1 MRQEKRHQVV
11 IVGGGPVGVA
21 LAVEL
26 GLRGVS
32 CALVESRTGL
42 QQIPKGQNLTQRTLE
57 HFYFWGVVD
66 EMRAARMMP
75 PGYPIGEVTAYGN
88 LMSEYWH
95 APPGREIVRP
105 YYFQDNER
113 LPQYRVEEVLRR
125 KMAALKSVES
135 RLGWTAKAV
144 DQGDEGVRV
153 AIVEEGGSGH
163 AVLEA
168 DYLVGC
174 DGGNSLVRTQAGI
187 ERGGTDFEQRM
198 VLAVF
203 RSRALHAGL
212 KRFPDRSTYR
222 VMRPE
227 LKGYWQFF
235 GRIDVGEGWFFHA
248 PVPANAVAHSANE
261 GFDFRALMHEA
272 AGFEFACEL
281 DHVGFWDLRVAVAEN
296 YQVGRVFIAGD
307 AAHSHPPYGGFGLNN
322 GLEDAANLGWKLAAT
337 LQGWGSDA
345 LLHSYG
351 EERRAI
357 FKETAEDFIAARI
370 AKDAAF
376 LARYDPRRDREE
388 FERAWKAQTDATSRV
403 QGYEPNYEGSP
414 IVAGPPH
421 GKCSAHGT
429 HMFKARAGHHL
440 APQPLSTGRNV
451 FEELGTGF
459 TLLALNAHE
468 DANEDGDDGIVES
481 FEQAARSLGMPLKAV
496 RNTCRGELKRYE
508 SRLILVR
515 PDQFVAWSGDTPP
528 GDVRALMS
536 RAIGRLG

>member
-1 MRQEKRHQVV
+1 MALNERYQVV
-11 IVGGGPVGVA
+11 VVGGGPVGVA
-21 LAVEL
+21 LAVDL

-42 QQIPKGQNLTQRTLE
+42 QRIPKGQNLTQRTLE

-66 EMRAARMMP
+66 EIRAARVMP
-75 PGYPIGEVTAYGN
+75 PGHPIGELTAYGS

-95 APPGREIVRP
+95 APSGREVVRP

-113 LPQYRVEEVLRR
+113 LPQYCVEEVLRR
-125 KMAALKSVES
+125 KLAALDNVEA
-135 RLGWTAKAV
+135 RFGWTARTV
-144 DQGDEGVRV
+144 DQNDAGVRV
-153 AIVEEGGSGH
+153 SIAEEAGPGRE
-163 AVLEA
+163 VLEA

-174 DGGNSLVRTQAGI
+174 DGGHSLVRSQVGI
-187 ERGGTDFEQRM
+187 ERGGTDFEQLM
-198 VLAVF
+198 VLAMF
-203 RSRALHAGL
+203 RSRAFHEGL

-235 GRIDVGEGWFFHA
+235 GRIDVGEGFFFHA
-248 PVPANAVAHSANE
+248 PVPVNSAPNLTTE
-261 GFDFRALMHEA
+261 GFDFHGLMQEA

-281 DHVGFWDLRVAVAEN
+281 DHVGFWDMRVAVAED

-322 GLEDAANLGWKLAAT
+322 GLEDVANLGWKLAAS
-337 LQGWGSDA
+337 LQGWGSDV
-345 LLHSYG
+345 LLRSYS
-351 EERRAI
+351 EERRPI

-370 AKDAAF
+370 AKDGAF

-388 FERAWKAQTDATSRV
+388 FERAWKVQTEGATRV
-403 QGYEPNYEGSP
+403 QTYEPNYEGSAV
-414 IVAGPPH
+414 VAGPPL

-429 HMFKARAGHHL
+429 HAFKARAGHHL

-451 FEELGTGF
+451 FEALGTGY
-459 TLLALNAHE
+459 TLLAL
-468 DANEDGDDGIVES
+468 DADDGTVQS
-481 FEQAARSLGMPLKAV
+481 FEREARSLGLPLKVV
-496 RNTCRGELKRYE
+496 RDARQGERKRYE

-515 PDQFVAWSGDTPP
+515 PDQYVVWTGDTKPD
-528 GDVRALMS
+528 DVRALMGKVS
-536 RAIGRLG
+536 GRK

>member
-1 MRQEKRHQVV
+1 MKQEKRHQVV

-26 GLRGVS
+26 GLRGVT

-66 EMRAARMMP
+66 EMRAARLMP
-75 PGYPIGEVTAYGN
+75 PGFPIGEVTAYGS

-95 APPGREIVRP
+95 APPGRELVRP

-113 LPQYRVEEVLRR
+113 LPQYCVEQVLRR
-125 KMAALKSVES
+125 KMATLKSVDS
-135 RLGWTAKAV
+135 RFGWTAKTIEQ
-144 DQGDEGVRV
+144 DDEGVRV
-153 AIVEEGGSGH
+153 AIVEEGEAGRE
-163 AVLEA
+163 VLEA

-203 RSRALHAGL
+203 RSRALHEGL

-222 VMRPE
+222 VMHPE
-227 LKGYWQFF
+227 LKGYWRFF

-248 PVPANAVAHSANE
+248 PVPASSAKE
-261 GFDFRALMHEA
+261 GFDFRVLMHQA
-272 AGFEFACEL
+272 AGFEFACEF

-337 LQGWGSDA
+337 LQGWGGDA
-345 LLHSYG
+345 LLRSYS

-376 LARYDPRRDREE
+376 LARYGPERDREE

-403 QGYEPNYEGSP
+403 QSYEPNYEGSP
-414 IVAGPPH
+414 VVAGPPH
-421 GKCSAHGT
+421 GKSSAHGT

-459 TLLALNAHE
+459 TLLALNASE
-468 DANEDGDDGIVES
+468 DAADGIVES
-481 FEQAARSLGMPLKAV
+481 FEQAARSLGMPLKAI
-496 RNTCRGELKRYE
+496 RDTCRGERQRYE

-515 PDQFVAWSGDTPP
+515 PDQYVAWSGDSPP
-528 GDVRALMS
+528 DDVRALMGK
-536 RAIGRLG
+536 AIGRFG